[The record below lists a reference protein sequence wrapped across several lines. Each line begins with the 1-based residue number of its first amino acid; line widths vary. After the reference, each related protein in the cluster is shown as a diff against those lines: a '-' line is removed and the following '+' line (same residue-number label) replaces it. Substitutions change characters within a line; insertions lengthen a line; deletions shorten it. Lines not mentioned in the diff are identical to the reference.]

1 MLLENRM
8 MKSFIDE
15 LYSEIKIRSLSKPKN
30 NSHIKLSQ
38 AIRVLVYNNYERVC
52 DCVLVCVLEERRV
65 SKMNDY
71 FSRFHQYTSKINC
84 FCLYHIIHTLLC
96 LRNIVKA
103 PVVVISEWCY
113 HLTNNNNLQKQ
124 SAGKLYE
131 VNFRKIRKVRIQI
144 ISRTTQS
151 K

>member
-30 NSHIKLSQ
+30 NSRIKLSQ

-71 FSRFHQYTSKINC
+71 FSRFHQYTSKTC
-84 FCLYHIIHTLLC
+84 FESNKHFYKDFVDFVNSIVSAYIILSILFY
-96 LRNIVKA
+96 V
-103 PVVVISEWCY
+103 
-113 HLTNNNNLQKQ
+113 
-124 SAGKLYE
+124 
-131 VNFRKIRKVRIQI
+131 
-144 ISRTTQS
+144 
-151 K
+151 